1 MRSMC
6 VAIAGCGGYS
16 NEMKS
21 GMIDYVLGVQTT
33 KLMNFMAAGP
43 RQCGAKRE
51 WPERTTIR
59 FSALGTSS
67 LLYDKRS
74 DFVRAIVII
83 IHKIFPFMPPEN
95 TDLPA
100 WD

>member
-59 FSALGTSS
+59 FSALS
-67 LLYDKRS
+67 
-74 DFVRAIVII
+74 AIC
-83 IHKIFPFMPPEN
+83 FESFMKHDIALRKVPVK
-95 TDLPA
+95 
-100 WD
+100 